1 LKKKKNPSQ
10 SGGEIESVF
19 VRQGL
24 SVGAVW
30 LIYEIARRLGIAK
43 ALGPTRQGK
52 LALWQVIARVQGS
65 RLSAV
70 RLAGSHAACDVLG
83 LGKFNEDDLYD
94 NLDWL
99 CDKQAA
105 VEAGLFAGRPGKPG
119 LFLYDVTSSYLEG
132 TENELSAF
140 GYNRDGKKG
149 KRQIVIGLLCDELGV
164 PLSVEVFEGN
174 TQDTRTF
181 ASQIR
186 KAAERFGAKEVTFVG
201 DRGMI
206 KSEQVEDLGAHGFHY
221 ITAITKP
228 QIETLLD
235 GGVIQLGLF
244 DQGLAEVTGVDKVRY
259 VLRRNP
265 ARAEEVRKPREDKL
279 TSLRKELDKR
289 QNYLKEHPRAKVETA
304 LKKLQEKCNR
314 LRLSKW
320 VSICAEATEITL
332 SIDNEA
338 LKEDAKG
345 VANPRVILDGCYVLK
360 SDLSPEAATK
370 ETIHD
375 RYKDIA
381 SVESAFRNSKTAHLE
396 LRPIYV
402 ALAMRTKGHVFVV
415 MMAYLIIQ
423 ELAARWQRLN
433 VTVEEGI
440 QELSSLCANEVSFNG
455 KVICNQIPQPR
466 ESVEKLLE
474 AADVQMPEALPNK
487 GVIVTTKKKLK
498 SRRNLS

>member
-1 LKKKKNPSQ
+1 MTK
-10 SGGEIESVF
+10 SG
-19 VRQGL
+19 
-24 SVGAVW
+24 
-30 LIYEIARRLGIAK
+30 
-43 ALGPTRQGK
+43 T
-52 LALWQVIARVQGS
+52 
-65 RLSAV
+65 
-70 RLAGSHAACDVLG
+70 C
-83 LGKFNEDDLYD
+83 
-94 NLDWL
+94 
-99 CDKQAA
+99 
-105 VEAGLFAGRPGKPG
+105 
-119 LFLYDVTSSYLEG
+119 
-132 TENELSAF
+132 
-140 GYNRDGKKG
+140 
-149 KRQIVIGLLCDELGV
+149 
-164 PLSVEVFEGN
+164 
-174 TQDTRTF
+174 
-181 ASQIR
+181 
-186 KAAERFGAKEVTFVG
+186 
-201 DRGMI
+201 
-206 KSEQVEDLGAHGFHY
+206 
-221 ITAITKP
+221 
-228 QIETLLD
+228 
-235 GGVIQLGLF
+235 
-244 DQGLAEVTGVDKVRY
+244 

-265 ARAEEVRKPREDKL
+265 ARAEEVRKSREDKP

-289 QNYLKEHPRAKVETA
+289 QNYLKEHPRVKVETA
-304 LKKLQEKCNR
+304 LKKLREKCNR